1 MRTPSKMPGAR
12 GSSDAGTSFGND
24 ASVSS
29 ELRAPVQAI
38 DETEE
43 QVQATFLNLP
53 TLSDDGLARLGIDRD
68 SFDF

>member
-12 GSSDAGTSFGND
+12 GISDAGTSFGND

-29 ELRAPVQAI
+29 KLRAPVQAN

-43 QVQATFLNLP
+43 QVQDTFLNLP
-53 TLSDDGLARLGIDRD
+53 TLSDDRFPPLPIHEVQ
-68 SFDF
+68 S